1 MRDVIY
7 GIVFMSIVFGLAALV
22 LTALDKVALKQNMS
36 PVERERFLARRSTRF
51 HSAWAWPILVMALI
65 ALPIHALGLEKE
77 PMGQRYFVV
86 VWPDWLC
93 SIFCSDDALL
103 EIRASQRNIPAT
115 MSDSAYFR

>member
-1 MRDVIY
+1 
-7 GIVFMSIVFGLAALV
+7 
-22 LTALDKVALKQNMS
+22 MS
-36 PVERERFLARRSTRF
+36 PIEHERFLARRSTRF

-115 MSDSAYFR
+115 MSDNAVLNSLVSNKQYEVGPYNTSSNLVSCCCDYILNLVPE